1 MLEGEKT
8 CSRQILTFL
17 VSCYHFYQFLIMTI
31 DTVTEALEMDEPI
44 SVAIGGMVS
53 PSSFWVYPLPNL
65 DAPEDQSIN
74 KVLQLEEVGLRTESS
89 CPH

>member
-1 MLEGEKT
+1 MAALQKPT
-8 CSRQILTFL
+8 IS
-17 VSCYHFYQFLIMTI
+17 VSSQLRLFIYLFVIMTI
-31 DTVTEALEMDEPI
+31 GNVTETLEMGEPI
-44 SVAIGGMVS
+44 SVAIGGIVS